1 MMAPPFRR
9 LPSPLLRRR
18 LYHPFLSPLRAPP
31 HLALLPLI
39 FGGAA
44 LGVSPS
50 ITKLTAAAILSGAD
64 AAGASAILRGIAD
77 LLLLVSLIPPPPSPR
92 FRLTLLLTASRCRQ
106 PTPRCALLEVGRTRR
121 PPLAQNLTSLATIL
135 IPTQTLVEALMEMIL
150 IVSLSPQTTTPPTPT
165 QSSRPLLPTTHTC
178 NL

>member
-18 LYHPFLSPLRAPP
+18 LYHSFLSPLRTPP
-31 HLALLPLI
+31 RLALLPLI

-64 AAGASAILRGIAD
+64 AAGASAIPRGIAN
-77 LLLLVSLIPPPPSPR
+77 LLLHVSLFSPPPSLR

-106 PTPRCALLEVGRTRR
+106 PTPWRTLLEVGRTRR
-121 PPLAQNLTSLATIL
+121 PPLAQNLTSLAMIL
-135 IPTQTLVEALMEMIL
+135 IPTQTLVEALMETIL

-165 QSSRPLLPTTHTC
+165 RSSHPLLPTTHTC